1 VKLSNSFDI
10 DRPAAD
16 VFDIFL
22 DIERVATCMPGSRLT
37 GQVDEDTYE
46 GEVKI
51 KVGPMTVAYAGQ
63 ATFVDIDKD
72 ARRLTLR
79 AKGRETRGAGGAD
92 AMIVAQLHEQ
102 GRGTRVNIATD
113 LSIRGKVAQFGRGA
127 IGEVAGGLMQQF
139 AHNVEA
145 LLSGQASAARPAG
158 GAASPHV
165 QRTLAAAATATV
177 DPGEAALDV
186 WGLVVLP
193 LVRKALPS
201 VANVLASGA
210 AAYLGARLALHHAPV
225 RGRHRGFR
233 ND

>member
-1 VKLSNSFDI
+1 VKLSNTFDI

-72 ARRLTLR
+72 ARQLTLR

-92 AMIVAQLHEQ
+92 AMIVAQLHER
-102 GRGTRVNIATD
+102 GGGTRVVIDTD

-145 LLSGQASAARPAG
+145 LLSGQASTAPPAD
-158 GAASPHV
+158 GAASPQH
-165 QRTLAAAATATV
+165 TLAAAPAATV
-177 DPGEAALDV
+177 DSGDAALDV

-201 VANVLASGA
+201 VANVLASGV
-210 AAYLGARLALHHAPV
+210 AAYLGARLALRHAPV
-225 RGRHRGFR
+225 RSRHRGFR

>member
-1 VKLSNSFDI
+1 MKLSNSFDI

-72 ARRLTLR
+72 ARQLTLR

-92 AMIVAQLHEQ
+92 AMIVAQLHER
-102 GRGTRVNIATD
+102 GGGTRVVIDTD

-145 LLSGQASAARPAG
+145 LLSGQASTAPPAD
-158 GAASPHV
+158 GAASPQH
-165 QRTLAAAATATV
+165 TLAAAPAATV
-177 DPGEAALDV
+177 DSGDAALDV

-201 VANVLASGA
+201 VANVLASGV
-210 AAYLGARLALHHAPV
+210 AAYLGARLALRHAPV
-225 RGRHRGFR
+225 RSRHRGFR

>member
-1 VKLSNSFDI
+1 MKLSNTFDI

-72 ARRLTLR
+72 ARQLTLR

-92 AMIVAQLHEQ
+92 AMIVAQLHER
-102 GRGTRVNIATD
+102 GGGTRVVIDTD

-145 LLSGQASAARPAG
+145 LLSGQASTAPPAD
-158 GAASPHV
+158 GAASPQH
-165 QRTLAAAATATV
+165 TLAAAPAATV
-177 DPGEAALDV
+177 DSGDAALDV

-201 VANVLASGA
+201 VANVLASGV
-210 AAYLGARLALHHAPV
+210 AAYLGARLALRHAPV
-225 RGRHRGFR
+225 RSRHRGFR

>member
-1 VKLSNSFDI
+1 MKLSNTFDI

-37 GQVDEDTYE
+37 GQIDEDTYE

-72 ARRLTLR
+72 ARQLTLR

-92 AMIVAQLHEQ
+92 AMIVASLHEH
-102 GRGTRVNIATD
+102 GGGTRVVIDTD

-145 LLSGQASAARPAG
+145 LLSGQASTAPPAD
-158 GAASPHV
+158 GAASP
-165 QRTLAAAATATV
+165 QRTLAAAPAATV
-177 DPGEAALDV
+177 DSGDAALDV

-201 VANVLASGA
+201 VANVLASGV
-210 AAYLGARLALHHAPV
+210 AAYLGARLALRHAPV
-225 RGRHRGFR
+225 RSRHRGFR